1 MKKLIAIL
9 LSLCVAS
16 SFGDGTPMPLS
27 TAFYFN
33 VTTAVSGGTFTN
45 ADSAPTWTLLKNGST
60 VITTGTFTV
69 AGTGTLAGNYYGSLT
84 LNSASFAVSDTY
96 ALEATGTIS
105 AVPVKVI
112 VQQGRVLPA
121 ETVSGYPLA
130 DVGKWAGST
139 PNALISGRVDAKAQG
154 GTIDTVA
161 TATTVTNRVTTGG
174 GTIDLANAVGTL
186 AASQSFNNGGQTT
199 AMPADVTKYN
209 GTATKWGSNAPGD
222 LHTGTA
228 QGSGDPSEIILAA
241 GASATND
248 LYLGNVISILS
259 GTGAGQSRVI
269 NDYTGSSKVAA
280 VARAWTTQPD
290 NTSVY
295 AVRADISPSI
305 SDTLGVN
312 VSYWSGTGV
321 EAYATAA
328 NLATLTGYVD
338 TEVAAIKTKTDFL
351 PSATAGASGGV
362 LIAGSNAGT
371 TFATLTSTGA
381 FTINGT
387 ANVAQTG
394 DSFARLGAPSGASI
408 DADILTRLATS
419 GYTAPNNSGITSI
432 KTVTDALNT
441 SLELD
446 GLVYRFTTNAL
457 EQAPAGGGGGG
468 GFTTDDRTLLQKIG
482 AKQGVR
488 VP

>member
-1 MKKLIAIL
+1 MKKLIALIL
-9 LSLCVAS
+9 CIFARRAALA
-16 SFGDGTPMPLS
+16 DGTPMPVS
-27 TAFYFN
+27 AAFYFN
-33 VTTAVSGGTFTN
+33 VTTAASGGTFGN
-45 ADSAPTWTLLKNGST
+45 ADSAPTWTLLKNGNT

-121 ETVSGYPLA
+121 EITSGFALVS
-130 DVGKWAGST
+130 AG
-139 PNALISGRVDAKAQG
+139 G
-154 GTIDTVA
+154 GTITGISGGTINVTGIVNSGTLSNAGTVTVGTLA
-161 TATTVTNRVTTGG
+161 LTNASTLSNLTVGTASNVTNRVTTGG

-186 AASQSFNNGGQTT
+186 AASQSFNNVGQTT
-199 AMPADVTKYN
+199 ATPADVTKYN

-248 LYLGNVISILS
+248 LYLGNVISIIS

-269 NDYTGSSKVAA
+269 SDYTGSSKVAA
-280 VARAWTTQPD
+280 VGRAWVTQPD

-295 AVRADISPSI
+295 AVRSDISPSI

-312 VSYWSGTGV
+312 VSYWNGGAV
-321 EAYATAA
+321 ESYATAA

-338 TEVAAIKTKTDFL
+338 TEVAAIKTKTDQL
-351 PSATAGASGGV
+351 
-362 LIAGSNAGT
+362 
-371 TFATLTSTGA
+371 TFT
-381 FTINGT
+381 T
-387 ANVAQTG
+387 ANRLDSTVIDKTG
-394 DSFARLGAPSGASI
+394 FSLTVTPPTAAAIRTEM
-408 DADILTRLATS
+408 DA
-419 GYTAPNNSGITSI
+419 NSTKLTSI

-457 EQAPAGGGGGG
+457 EQAPAPPHFLDLNINAAGAV
-468 GFTTDDRTLLQKIG
+468 RTQG
-482 AKQGVR
+482 AR
-488 VP
+488 